1 MEKERRFIPHS
12 VLTRLNFMC
21 GEECAPTDIWL
32 EDEMPK
38 QQVAPEWNLL
48 SDDEISDM
56 LDSIEDG
63 VEKDAQ
69 MMER

>member
-1 MEKERRFIPHS
+1 
-12 VLTRLNFMC
+12 
-21 GEECAPTDIWL
+21 
-32 EDEMPK
+32 MPK

-63 VEKDAQ
+63 VEKDVQ
-69 MMER
+69 MAES